1 MDKIIVINKPVGL
14 TSNDVVQII
23 KKSFGFKKVGHAGT
37 LDPNA
42 SGVLILG
49 INQATKLLSSLL
61 LDDKEYIASIQF
73 GYSTNTYDIE
83 GKITNQTNKKV
94 VIDKITNHINNLL
107 QQTIINQNPPL
118 YSAIKKDGKK
128 LYEYARNNIS
138 VQIEPRKVKLL
149 EANIISFDFES
160 QVLEIKLKVS
170 KGFYVR
176 SFANDLGVSLD
187 NYATLIKLIRT
198 KSGNYSLEDAIDFD
212 FSKYVDNKKL
222 DNLKK

>member
-1 MDKIIVINKPVGL
+1 MDKIIVINKPIGL

-49 INQATKLLSSLL
+49 INHATKLLSSLL

-73 GYSTNTYDIE
+73 GYSTDTYDME
-83 GKITNQTNKKV
+83 GKITNQTNKKIV
-94 VIDKITNHINNLL
+94 VDKITNHINNLL
-107 QQTIINQNPPL
+107 QQTIIDQTPPL

-149 EANIISFDFES
+149 EANIISFNFES
-160 QVLEIKLKVS
+160 QILEIKLKVS

-176 SFANDLGVSLD
+176 SFANDLGLSLD
-187 NYATLIKLIRT
+187 NYATLTKLIRT

-212 FSKYVDNKKL
+212 FSKYVNNKKL
-222 DNLKK
+222 DT

>member
-1 MDKIIVINKPVGL
+1 MDKIIVINKPIGL

-49 INQATKLLSSLL
+49 INHATKLLSSLL

-73 GYSTNTYDIE
+73 GYSTDTYDME
-83 GKITNQTNKKV
+83 GKITNQTNKKIV
-94 VIDKITNHINNLL
+94 VDKITNHINNLL
-107 QQTIINQNPPL
+107 QQTIIDQTPPL

-149 EANIISFDFES
+149 EANIISFNFES
-160 QVLEIKLKVS
+160 QILEIKLKVS

-176 SFANDLGVSLD
+176 SFANDLGLSLD

-212 FSKYVDNKKL
+212 FSKYMNNKKL
-222 DNLKK
+222 DT